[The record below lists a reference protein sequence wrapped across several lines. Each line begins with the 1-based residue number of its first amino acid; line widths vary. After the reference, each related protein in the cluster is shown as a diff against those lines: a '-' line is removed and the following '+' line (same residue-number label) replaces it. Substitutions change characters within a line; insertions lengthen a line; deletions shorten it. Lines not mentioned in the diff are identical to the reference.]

1 MQQSI
6 DAGFHIGI
14 GGPVTYKK
22 ADDLKLVAQ
31 RMPADRFLIETDC
44 PWLAP
49 QFRRG
54 KRNESAY
61 VTAVAE
67 QIAELRQTTA
77 VEIGQI
83 SSQNFR
89 RLFL

>member
-1 MQQSI
+1 MSKSLN
-6 DAGFHIGI
+6 GPLRIGI

-22 ADDLKLVAQ
+22 ADDLRLVAQ
-31 RMPADRFLIETDC
+31 RMPADHFLIETDC

-77 VEIGQI
+77 VEIGKI

>member
-1 MQQSI
+1 
-6 DAGFHIGI
+6 
-14 GGPVTYKK
+14 
-22 ADDLKLVAQ
+22 
-31 RMPADRFLIETDC
+31 MPADHFLIETDC

-89 RLFL
+89 RLFLKHKKGREDGYSTALDGL

>member
-1 MQQSI
+1 M
-6 DAGFHIGI
+6 
-14 GGPVTYKK
+14 
-22 ADDLKLVAQ
+22 
-31 RMPADRFLIETDC
+31 IETDC

-67 QIAELRQTTA
+67 QIAELRQTPA